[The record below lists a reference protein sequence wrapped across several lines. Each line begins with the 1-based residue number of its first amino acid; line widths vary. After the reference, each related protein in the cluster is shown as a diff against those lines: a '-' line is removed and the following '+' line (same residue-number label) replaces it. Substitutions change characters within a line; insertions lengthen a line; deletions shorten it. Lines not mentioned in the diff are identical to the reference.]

1 MKKTLLQKLSSREQ
15 QIFMFLAD
23 GLLYKEI
30 AAELCISIE
39 TVRTHVRNIYKKLE
53 VSSRTDALN
62 RIFRKPTITTK
73 V

>member
-39 TVRTHVRNIYKKLE
+39 TVYKKLE

>member
-1 MKKTLLQKLSSREQ
+1 MKKVLLKKLSSREQ
-15 QIFMFLAD
+15 QIFMLLSD
-23 GLLYKEI
+23 GLMYKEI

-53 VSSRTDALN
+53 VCSRTGALN
-62 RIFRKPTITTK
+62 RIFRKGTITTK